1 MDQQAIIRQI
11 NDHER
16 GRYYIARRGT
26 LQAAGSSERAARRAL
41 DLRRIRDA
49 YDRPAR
55 QIR

>member
-1 MDQQAIIRQI
+1 MTTTAIIRKI

-16 GRYYIARRGT
+16 GRYWIARRGT
-26 LQAAGSSERAARRAL
+26 LQAAGNSERAARRAL